1 MRRMQPAEFILR
13 KRNGAE
19 HTKAELEQF
28 LMGFQRGEVA
38 DYQVAAWLMA
48 VCFQGMT
55 DRETADLTEIMA
67 ASGDRLVLGHLPHTV
82 DKHSTGGVGDKTSL
96 VLGPLLAAA
105 GATVAKMSGRG
116 LGHTGGDRKS
126 VVQGRGGAGGGYC
139 SR

>member
-55 DRETADLTEIMA
+55 DRETADLTETMA
-67 ASGDRLVLGHLPHTV
+67 ASGDRRDLGHLPHPV
-82 DKHSTGGVGDKTSL
+82 HKHSTAGEGDDTRR
-96 VLGPLLAAA
+96 AR
-105 GATVAKMSGRG
+105 GAPPA
-116 LGHTGGDRKS
+116 
-126 VVQGRGGAGGGYC
+126 
-139 SR
+139 

>member
-55 DRETADLTEIMA
+55 DRETADLPEIRA
-67 ASGDRLVLGHLPHTV
+67 ASAARLALGNLPHPV
-82 DKHSTGGVGDKTSL
+82 DRHRTGGV
-96 VLGPLLAAA
+96 
-105 GATVAKMSGRG
+105 ATRPVWCWGR
-116 LGHTGGDRKS
+116 
-126 VVQGRGGAGGGYC
+126 C
-139 SR
+139 SRQPVPRSPR